1 MPQTPALILSLVL
14 ATIYAAAFWL
24 WLGRKPRDLLFFWL
38 AAVVGF
44 ASGHLVGEV
53 WGWVPW
59 TIGQV
64 HVIEGTILSLLFLV
78 IARWLR
84 QEKKAT

>member
-84 QEKKAT
+84 QEKKTT